1 MKTEEN
7 LKTHWDNIDFF
18 SGGSLRLGINHQLE
32 WYVSFLTQTS
42 KALVVISEHEA
53 RGLESSKSI
62 ATTCNLRADGKYY
75 ISFQLVDMKQEDIFI
90 QMCSDIIDY
99 SSAAK
104 NDKDAIELVSNRYLQ
119 WRRLMEKKSEG
130 ILSSNQIKG
139 LIGELKFLQRKL
151 LTSKNYTD
159 TVAGWV
165 GPEGADQ
172 DFVYNQ
178 IWHEVKSIGL
188 ASDSVSINSIEQLG
202 NNNQGYLY
210 IYRIDKCAPEAEG
223 ALTLRSLVNELLFMI
238 ENDLAATVL
247 LMAKLNYAGYIDLEL
262 YDKYPYKCFGFDKY
276 DVDSEFPRLCRGE
289 IRKEITNC
297 AYSLSIPSID
307 RWKVGHENG

>member
-1 MKTEEN
+1 MKTEEI
-7 LKTHWDNIDFF
+7 LKEHWNNIDFF
-18 SGGSLRLGINHQLE
+18 SGGSLRLGVHHPLE
-32 WYVSFLTQTS
+32 WYVSFVTQSS
-42 KALVVISEHEA
+42 KALIIISEHEVN
-53 RGLESSKSI
+53 GLESSKSI
-62 ATTCNLRADGKYY
+62 TATCNLRADGKYY

-90 QMCSDIIDY
+90 QMCSDIIDF
-99 SSAAK
+99 SSTAK
-104 NDKDAIELVSNRYLQ
+104 NNRSAIELVSNRYLQ

-130 ILSSNQIKG
+130 ILSSDQRKG
-139 LIGELKFLQRKL
+139 LIGELKFLQEKL
-151 LTSKNYTD
+151 LISDNYIG

-178 IWHEVKSIGL
+178 IWHEVKTTGL
-188 ASDSVSINSIEQLG
+188 SSDSVTINSIEQLG

-223 ALTLRSLVNELLFMI
+223 AITLRKLVNNILSMI
-238 ENDLAATVL
+238 ESDLVATVL

-276 DVDSEFPRLCRGE
+276 DVDAEFPRLRRE
-289 IRKEITNC
+289 DVRSEITNC
-297 AYSLSIPSID
+297 TYSLSITAID
-307 RWKVGHENG
+307 GWKEGHENG